1 MNQQRG
7 RGPFAGRGGNLLGAA
22 GAYISRRED
31 AGRAGLQNARLT
43 RLEAGRSRAAMH
55 QVVPGDDE
63 FLPRFSLQ
71 GSQKRLEL
79 LPAIPAALQVIL
91 HQRQRFGCVLA
102 GQVHLRSQHDA
113 LADTLP

>member
-63 FLPRFSLQ
+63 FFYLASACRAARSASNFSRQ
-71 GSQKRLEL
+71 S
-79 LPAIPAALQVIL
+79 P
-91 HQRQRFGCVLA
+91 QR
-102 GQVHLRSQHDA
+102 SK
-113 LADTLP
+113 